1 MNGEIKKT
9 IISIM
14 IPLVSLLVGVGM
26 TYGILREKV
35 NTLTFESRQN
45 TTLIRKIDQRL
56 SFIEGAL
63 NLQQRPFN
71 KPQLGIQKRN

>member
-1 MNGEIKKT
+1 MNGESKKT
-9 IISIM
+9 LISII
-14 IPLVSLLVGVGM
+14 IPLISLLVGVGM

-56 SFIEGAL
+56 SYIEGAL
-63 NLQQRPFN
+63 SLTKRPFN
-71 KPQLGIQKRN
+71 KPKLGIQNKD